1 MIEEK
6 KVYLNF
12 NLTAFLLHLGSRRS
26 RPPLDVYEKATWFA
40 QNTME
45 YRLTAW
51 LGLNL
56 IQDLDR
62 HILEAYPSVCRFPTS
77 RAYIFCPGFA

>member
-1 MIEEK
+1 MMQENKI
-6 KVYLNF
+6 YFSF
-12 NLTAFLLHLGSRRS
+12 NLTPFLLSFGSCMGRY
-26 RPPLDVYEKATWFA
+26 PLDVYEKATWFPH
-40 QNTME
+40 NTME
-45 YRLTAW
+45 YRLTDW

>member
-1 MIEEK
+1 MIQEK
-6 KVYLNF
+6 KVYFNF
-12 NLTAFLLHLGSRRS
+12 NLTAFLLCSGSYMS
-26 RPPLDVYEKATWFA
+26 PYPLDVYEKATWFP

-45 YRLTAW
+45 DRLTDW

>member
-1 MIEEK
+1 MMQEN
-6 KVYLNF
+6 KVDFDF
-12 NLTAFLLHLGSRRS
+12 NLTPFLLYFGSHVSRFPLGAG
-26 RPPLDVYEKATWFA
+26 EKATWFPH
-40 QNTME
+40 NTME
-45 YRLTAW
+45 YRLTDW

-62 HILEAYPSVCRFPTS
+62 HILEANPSVCRFPTS